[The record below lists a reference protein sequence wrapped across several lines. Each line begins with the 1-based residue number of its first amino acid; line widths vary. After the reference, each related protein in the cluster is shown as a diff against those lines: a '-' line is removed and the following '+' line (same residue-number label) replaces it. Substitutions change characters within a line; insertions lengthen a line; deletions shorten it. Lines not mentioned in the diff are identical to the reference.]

1 MRAHSGEGREPSASI
16 LSRCLVEGDAAAAAR
31 ARRAQRKAL
40 VASLGVEAAVLAALV
55 LVPLL
60 AIGRLPEMYRV
71 APLPPYGGTPHVN
84 SEPPRRGTQQSA
96 ATKPPKITFDW
107 KAPTVPQ
114 RDPTPIGETTAPDVG
129 PPGTRSGPPGADAV
143 IPGFGPVDPRRT
155 PPTPP
160 QTAPQQTAPAIK
172 RSEGVQ
178 QALLVRRIEPSYPIL
193 ARQAGVEGTVR
204 LHAVIG
210 RDGTIRELEVL
221 SGHPLLVNAARDAVR
236 EWRYQPTL
244 LNGEPVEVETYIT
257 VVFQLRR

>member
-1 MRAHSGEGREPSASI
+1 MRAHSAEGREPSASI

-60 AIGRLPEMYRV
+60 AIGRLPEKYRV
-71 APLPPYGGTPHVN
+71 SPVPPYGVPRGNPQAQHNSTKKRASGDEAHPRSGITLPPRIPASISSSANNEAPPTPQVGPESGSEYPEGPLPPL
-84 SEPPRRGTQQSA
+84 
-96 ATKPPKITFDW
+96 
-107 KAPTVPQ
+107 
-114 RDPTPIGETTAPDVG
+114 
-129 PPGTRSGPPGADAV
+129 
-143 IPGFGPVDPRRT
+143 GPVDPRRT
-155 PPTPP
+155 PPMPP
-160 QTAPQQTAPAIK
+160 QAARPQSTRAVK

-178 QALLVRRIEPSYPIL
+178 QALLVRRVQPSYPIL

-204 LHAVIG
+204 LHALIG

-221 SGHPLLVNAARDAVR
+221 SGHPLLVSAARDAVR

>member
-1 MRAHSGEGREPSASI
+1 MRADSGEGREPSVSI

-40 VASLGVEAAVLAALV
+40 VASLGVEAVALAALV

-71 APLPPYGGTPHVN
+71 NPVPPYGVPRGNPQAQHN
-84 SEPPRRGTQQSA
+84 STKKPASGDQAHPRSGIALPPRIPKDIV
-96 ATKPPKITFDW
+96 TKDDEEGFVD
-107 KAPTVPQ
+107 AVPSGA
-114 RDPTPIGETTAPDVG
+114 RNSLPIGAIPLPD
-129 PPGTRSGPPGADAV
+129 SADT
-143 IPGFGPVDPRRT
+143 RRT
-155 PPTPP
+155 PPMPP
-160 QTAPQQTAPAIK
+160 QTTRPQTTRVVKQ
-172 RSEGVQ
+172 SEGVQ
-178 QALLVRRIEPSYPIL
+178 QALLVRRVQPSYPIL

-221 SGHPLLVNAARDAVR
+221 SGHLLLVNAARDAVR

>member
-16 LSRCLVEGDAAAAAR
+16 LSRCLVEGAAAAAR

-40 VASLGVEAAVLAALV
+40 AASLVVEAAALAALV

-71 APLPPYGGTPHVN
+71 APIPPYGGTPHVN
-84 SEPPRRGTQQSA
+84 SEPPRRGTQRPPS
-96 ATKPPKITFDW
+96 TNPPKIVW
-107 KAPTVPQ
+107 KAPAVPK
-114 RDPTPIGETTAPDVG
+114 RDTTPIGETAVPEVG
-129 PPGTRSGPPGADAV
+129 PPGTGLGPSGRDGV
-143 IPGFGPVDPRRT
+143 IPGFNPSDQQKV
-155 PPTPP
+155 PPMPP
-160 QTAPQQTAPAIK
+160 QTARPQTTRVVK
-172 RSEGVQ
+172 HSEGVQ

-221 SGHPLLVNAARDAVR
+221 GGHPLLVGAARDAVR